1 MKYFNKNIWI
11 CFLQMSQGYIVC
23 VYVWEEGK
31 GGGERRGGER
41 RRGKE
46 EGRGGWSCNQVSVI
60 SKAPHSTAYVRASR
74 GRGVSRLIGVD
85 VL

>member
-46 EGRGGWSCNQVSVI
+46 EGKGGGE
-60 SKAPHSTAYVRASR
+60 
-74 GRGVSRLIGVD
+74 GRL

>member
-1 MKYFNKNIWI
+1 
-11 CFLQMSQGYIVC
+11 MSQGYIVC

-46 EGRGGWSCNQVSVI
+46 EGKGGGE
-60 SKAPHSTAYVRASR
+60 
-74 GRGVSRLIGVD
+74 GRL

>member
-23 VYVWEEGK
+23 VGGEEGK
-31 GGGERRGGER
+31 GGGER

-46 EGRGGWSCNQVSVI
+46 EGKGGGE
-60 SKAPHSTAYVRASR
+60 
-74 GRGVSRLIGVD
+74 GRLGL
-85 VL
+85 